1 MLDGPFG
8 AGAGER
14 PLRRVIGKAGES
26 SRPEI
31 VSDAFARLAHA
42 LGTAFKES
50 PGEPWPEDVFEL
62 WAQKVFTYQFETNP
76 VYAEYV
82 RKRGVTPSTVA
93 HWSEIPWVPASAF
106 KAVPLVSGDPSR
118 VERVFRTSGT
128 TGAGRRGEHHVL
140 DLGLYKDSLIPNM
153 RRHLYAGVPGVVG
166 GRGGPDRP
174 DGKEA
179 ILPILALTPAPAVA
193 PESSLSFMLGAALD
207 VLSGGEGGFFVT
219 RDGMIDT
226 AGLSGALV
234 EAAARGTPILLA
246 GTAFAFVHWLDWLK
260 GRSVGFDLP
269 RGSLIM
275 ETGGF
280 KGRSRVL
287 DRPEFYASL
296 SEAHGVPSEAIVN
309 EYGMTELLSQ
319 FYDGPRAAL
328 SGMALEAR
336 RHVPPPWVRTRVL
349 DPNTLSALPM
359 GKPGLLCHYDL
370 ANAGSVMAVLTDD
383 LGVAVDD
390 GFRVLGRVQ
399 GSEPRGCSLA
409 MDDLLAGVP
418 S

>member
-8 AGAGER
+8 AGTEGR
-14 PLRRVIGKAGES
+14 PG
-26 SRPEI
+26 RPET
-31 VSDAFARLAHA
+31 VSDAFASLAHA
-42 LGTAFKES
+42 LGTAFKGT
-50 PGEPWPEDVFEL
+50 PGEPWPDDVFEL
-62 WAQKVFTYQFETNP
+62 WAQRVFTYQFETNP
-76 VYAEYV
+76 VYAAYV
-82 RKRGVTPSTVA
+82 RKRGVMPSTLA
-93 HWSEIPWVPASAF
+93 HWSEIPWVTASAF

-118 VERVFRTSGT
+118 VQRVFRTSGT

-153 RRHLYAGVPGVVG
+153 RRHLYAGGP
-166 GRGGPDRP
+166 GGPDRS
-174 DGKEA
+174 DGEGLR
-179 ILPILALTPAPAVA
+179 LPILALAPASTHA

-219 RDGMIDT
+219 RDGVIDT
-226 AGLSGALV
+226 AGLSEVLV
-234 EAAARGTPILLA
+234 EAGARGTPILLA

-260 GRSVGFDLP
+260 ERSAGFDLP
-269 RGSLIM
+269 PGSLIM

-287 DRPEFYASL
+287 ERSEFYASL
-296 SEAHGVPSEAIVN
+296 SEAHGVPVEAIVN

-319 FYDGPRAAL
+319 FYDGPVAAM
-328 SGMALEAR
+328 SGGALEAR

-349 DPNTLSALPM
+349 DPNTLSAVPI

-370 ANAGSVMAVLTDD
+370 ANAGSVMAVLTED
-383 LGVAVDD
+383 LGIAVDD

-399 GSEPRGCSLA
+399 GAEPRGCSLA
-409 MDDLLAGVP
+409 MDDLLSGVR

>member
-1 MLDGPFG
+1 M
-8 AGAGER
+8 
-14 PLRRVIGKAGES
+14 
-26 SRPEI
+26 
-31 VSDAFARLAHA
+31 SDAFANLAHA
-42 LGTAFKES
+42 LGKAFEGT
-50 PGEPWPEDVFEL
+50 PGEPWPDDVFEL
-62 WAQKVFTYQFETNP
+62 WAQRVFTYQFETNP
-76 VYAEYV
+76 VYAAYV
-82 RKRGVTPSTVA
+82 RKRGVMPSTLA
-93 HWSEIPWVPASAF
+93 HWSEIPWVTASAF

-118 VERVFRTSGT
+118 VQRVFRTSGT

-153 RRHLYAGVPGVVG
+153 RRHLYAGGP
-166 GRGGPDRP
+166 GGPDRS
-174 DGKEA
+174 DGEGL
-179 ILPILALTPAPAVA
+179 ILPILALAPASTHA

-219 RDGMIDT
+219 RDGVIDT
-226 AGLSGALV
+226 AGLSEVLV
-234 EAAARGTPILLA
+234 EADARGTPILLA

-260 GRSVGFDLP
+260 ERSAGFDLP
-269 RGSLIM
+269 PGSLIM

-287 DRPEFYASL
+287 ERSEFYASL
-296 SEAHGVPSEAIVN
+296 SEAHGVPVEAIVN

-319 FYDGPRAAL
+319 FYDGPVAAM
-328 SGMALEAR
+328 SGGALEAR

-349 DPNTLSALPM
+349 DPNTLSAVPI

-370 ANAGSVMAVLTDD
+370 ANAGSVMAVLTED
-383 LGVAVDD
+383 LGIAVDD

-399 GSEPRGCSLA
+399 GAEPRGCSLA
-409 MDDLLAGVP
+409 MDDLLSGVR

>member
-8 AGAGER
+8 AGAEGR
-14 PLRRVIGKAGES
+14 PG
-26 SRPEI
+26 RPET
-31 VSDAFARLAHA
+31 VSDTFARLAHA
-42 LGTAFKES
+42 LGTAFKET
-50 PGEPWPEDVFEL
+50 PGEPWPDDVFEP
-62 WAQKVFTYQFETNP
+62 WVQRVFTYQFETNP
-76 VYAEYV
+76 VYAAYA

-106 KAVPLVSGDPSR
+106 KAVPLVSGDPSQ
-118 VERVFRTSGT
+118 VQRVFRTSGT

-140 DLGLYKDSLIPNM
+140 DLGLYQDSLIPNM
-153 RRHLYAGVPGVVG
+153 RRHLYGGGPG
-166 GRGGPDRP
+166 RPGGPDRA
-174 DGKEA
+174 DGEGP
-179 ILPILALTPAPAVA
+179 ILPILALAPAPTHA

-219 RDGMIDT
+219 RDGVIDT
-226 AGLSGALV
+226 AGLSEVLV

-260 GRSVGFDLP
+260 ECSAGFDLP

-287 DRPEFYASL
+287 ERSEFYASL
-296 SEAHGVPSEAIVN
+296 SEAHGVPVEAIVN

-319 FYDGPRAAL
+319 FYDGPVAAM

-349 DPNTLSALPM
+349 DPNTLSALPT

-370 ANAGSVMAVLTDD
+370 ANAGSVMAVLTED
-383 LGVAVDD
+383 LGITVDG

-399 GSEPRGCSLA
+399 GAEPRGCSLA
-409 MDDLLAGVP
+409 MDDLLSGVM

>member
-8 AGAGER
+8 AGTEGR
-14 PLRRVIGKAGES
+14 PG
-26 SRPEI
+26 RPET
-31 VSDAFARLAHA
+31 VPDAFANLAHA
-42 LGTAFKES
+42 LGKAFEGT
-50 PGEPWPEDVFEL
+50 PGEPWPDDVFEL
-62 WAQKVFTYQFETNP
+62 WAQRVFTYQFETNP
-76 VYAEYV
+76 VYAAYV
-82 RKRGVTPSTVA
+82 RKRGVMPSTLA
-93 HWSEIPWVPASAF
+93 HWSEIPWVTASAF

-118 VERVFRTSGT
+118 VQRVFRTSGT

-140 DLGLYKDSLIPNM
+140 DLGLYKDSLIANM
-153 RRHLYAGVPGVVG
+153 RRHLYAGGP
-166 GRGGPDRP
+166 GGPDRT
-174 DGKEA
+174 DGEGLM
-179 ILPILALTPAPAVA
+179 LPIFALAPTPTHA

-219 RDGMIDT
+219 RDGVIDT
-226 AGLSGALV
+226 AGLSEVLV
-234 EAAARGTPILLA
+234 EAGARGTPILLA

-260 GRSVGFDLP
+260 ERSAGFDLP

-287 DRPEFYASL
+287 ERSEFYASL
-296 SEAHGVPSEAIVN
+296 SEAHGVPVEAIVN

-319 FYDGPRAAL
+319 FYDGPVAAM

-349 DPNTLSALPM
+349 DPNTLSALPT

-370 ANAGSVMAVLTDD
+370 ANAGSVMAVLTED
-383 LGVAVDD
+383 LGVAVGD

-399 GSEPRGCSLA
+399 GAEPRGCSLA
-409 MDDLLAGVP
+409 MDDLLSGVM

>member
-8 AGAGER
+8 AGTEGR
-14 PLRRVIGKAGES
+14 PG
-26 SRPEI
+26 RPET
-31 VSDAFARLAHA
+31 VSDAFANLAHA
-42 LGTAFKES
+42 LGKAFKGT
-50 PGEPWPEDVFEL
+50 PGEPWPDDVFEL
-62 WAQKVFTYQFETNP
+62 WAQRVFTYQFETNP
-76 VYAEYV
+76 VYAAYV
-82 RKRGVTPSTVA
+82 RKRGVMPSTLA
-93 HWSEIPWVPASAF
+93 HWSEIPWVTASAF

-118 VERVFRTSGT
+118 VQRVFRTSGT

-153 RRHLYAGVPGVVG
+153 RRHLYAGGP
-166 GRGGPDRP
+166 GGPDRS
-174 DGKEA
+174 DGEGL
-179 ILPILALTPAPAVA
+179 ILPILALAPASTHA

-219 RDGMIDT
+219 RDGVIDT
-226 AGLSGALV
+226 AGLSEVLV
-234 EAAARGTPILLA
+234 EADARGTPILLA

-260 GRSVGFDLP
+260 ERSAGFDLP
-269 RGSLIM
+269 PGSLIM

-287 DRPEFYASL
+287 ERSEFYASL
-296 SEAHGVPSEAIVN
+296 SEAHGVPVEAIVN

-319 FYDGPRAAL
+319 FYDGPVAAM
-328 SGMALEAR
+328 SGGALEAR

-349 DPNTLSALPM
+349 DPNTLSAVPI

-370 ANAGSVMAVLTDD
+370 ANAGSVMAVLTED
-383 LGVAVDD
+383 LGIAVDD

-399 GSEPRGCSLA
+399 GAEPRGCSLA
-409 MDDLLAGVP
+409 MDDLLSGVR

>member
-1 MLDGPFG
+1 MSRPARVLDGPFG
-8 AGAGER
+8 AGER
-14 PLRRVIGKAGES
+14 PLR
-26 SRPEI
+26 PET
-31 VSDAFARLAHA
+31 VSDAFASLAHA

-76 VYAEYV
+76 VYAAYV

-153 RRHLYAGVPGVVG
+153 RRHLYAG
-166 GRGGPDRP
+166 GP
-174 DGKEA
+174 

-207 VLSGGEGGFFVT
+207 VLSGGEGGFFLT

-226 AGLSGALV
+226 VGLSGALV

-349 DPNTLSALPM
+349 DPNTLSALPT
-359 GKPGLLCHYDL
+359 GRPGLLCHYDL
-370 ANAGSVMAVLTDD
+370 ANAGSVMAVLTED
-383 LGVAVDD
+383 LGIAVDD

-399 GSEPRGCSLA
+399 GAEPRGCSLA
-409 MDDLLAGVP
+409 MDDLLSGVL